1 MKASDL
7 KEKTPVELNQMVLDS
22 MRELFDLRMQK
33 GMSEV
38 QMKSHHFKRIRRLIA
53 RIKTVLTQK
62 ARVA

>member
-1 MKASDL
+1 MKVNDL
-7 KEKTPVELNQMVLDS
+7 KEKTSIELNQMVLAS

-53 RIKTVLTQK
+53 RIKTILTQK
-62 ARVA
+62 AKA